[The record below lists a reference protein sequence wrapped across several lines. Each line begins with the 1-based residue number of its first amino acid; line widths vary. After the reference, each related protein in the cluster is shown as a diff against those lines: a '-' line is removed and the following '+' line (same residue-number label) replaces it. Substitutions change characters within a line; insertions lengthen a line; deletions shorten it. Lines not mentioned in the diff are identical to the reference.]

1 MMMHEREFL
10 LSEIKILEDMIRDIP
25 MEMIIDRMSINYRII
40 EIQKKIMNLT

>member
-1 MMMHEREFL
+1 MMMHEREFI

-25 MEMIIDRMSINYRII
+25 RERIIDRMSINYRII